1 VCIWYADRR
10 IILTKCSCY
19 FKAQREDMPPTYNSP
34 VARAL
39 VRTCETQIYFLSLP
53 EGVHLLL
60 ISDPLE
66 RYLISWQGLILGGNI
81 PHLFC

>member
-1 VCIWYADRR
+1 
-10 IILTKCSCY
+10 
-19 FKAQREDMPPTYNSP
+19 MPPTYNSP

-81 PHLFC
+81 PHLFCWSSTVMQENTPEPLPVEDKKDA